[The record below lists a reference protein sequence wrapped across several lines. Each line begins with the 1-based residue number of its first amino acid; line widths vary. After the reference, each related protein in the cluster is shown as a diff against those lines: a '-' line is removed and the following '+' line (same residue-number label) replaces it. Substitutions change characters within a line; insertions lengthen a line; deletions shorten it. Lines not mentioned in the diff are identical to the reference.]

1 MNREAVLIDPVEAI
15 KGTAIATGVGLIFAY
30 FQSIWKK
37 AVKSD
42 VDAIV
47 ATARTEAAAAVAAS
61 KIEAAAGIA
70 AIRLEMK
77 ERNDAVDRR
86 ISAWEQ
92 RSGSFVTREAIAEL
106 KAELKK
112 EMDNMEGRIEKSI
125 NRIIDKLDKL
135 SETRERH

>member
-47 ATARTEAAAAVAAS
+47 ATARTEAAAA
-61 KIEAAAGIA
+61 IA